1 MDSQN
6 TNKESTFKKLRKSKN
21 ARLWTIGGLIVV
33 VLVLF
38 YFAKATW
45 VKVVLGGVLALLVGA
60 GAMEMSNKDYDVGKL
75 IETRSFKA
83 SEIQRDEKG
92 NLLSTSIDEFC
103 TQADIDY
110 NCADFKTQSEAMTVY
125 ERCQQK
131 GKNMDVYRLDG
142 DKDGK
147 VCEALPVGV
156 K

>member
-6 TNKESTFKKLRKSKN
+6 TKKESNFQKIRKSKN
-21 ARLWTIGGLIVV
+21 ARLWTIGGLIVI

-45 VKVVLGGVLALLVGA
+45 VKIVLGGVLALLVGA
-60 GAMEMSNKDYDVGKL
+60 GAMEMSDKDYDVGKL

-103 TQADIDY
+103 TQIDIDY
-110 NCADFKTQSEAMTVY
+110 NCADFKTQSEANTVY

>member
-1 MDSQN
+1 MDSQK
-6 TNKESTFKKLRKSKN
+6 TKKESTFQKIRRSKN
-21 ARLWTIGGLIVV
+21 ARLWTIGGLLVI
-33 VLVLF
+33 VLVLW

-45 VKVVLGGVLALLVGA
+45 VKILLGSIAVVLFGA
-60 GAMEMSNKDYDVGKL
+60 GAMEVSNKDYDVGKL

-103 TQADIDY
+103 TQSDIDY
-110 NCADFKTQSEAMTVY
+110 NCADFKTQSEATTVY